1 MYEIPRKRILFYR
14 RALIFCCCSA
24 TFSLTKY
31 CYLVR
36 NYMASVCMLCM
47 SFEFSLNMHR
57 FVRDK
62 QALLK
67 FFKNRVPES
76 KIENELRCVDE

>member
-1 MYEIPRKRILFYR
+1 
-14 RALIFCCCSA
+14 
-24 TFSLTKY
+24 
-31 CYLVR
+31 
-36 NYMASVCMLCM
+36 MASVCMLCM

-67 FFKNRVPES
+67 FFKNRVPAS
-76 KIENELRCVDE
+76 KIENELRCEKYYLEDKYDYRYPSRQSAQQFKPIINSKK